1 MDGTSVPR
9 ERSLRLAINRGTQ
22 GRCEGESAGLS
33 VYVHDRAPAI
43 GWRDYRVGGHVQ
55 KAENPSYAIRGKL
68 MKTTHRLNFKHLR
81 YFAEV
86 ARRGSVTGAARAL
99 FVSPQTVSG
108 QIQELE
114 ESVGQALF
122 DRVGKRLVLTSTGE
136 TALDYANAI
145 FALGDELNAVL
156 KGAARPRTIVL
167 RVGITDSVP
176 KLQTIAA
183 LEPLI
188 ERHRNELELVC
199 QEGRY
204 SELLGRVAAA
214 DLDLVLADAA
224 VPASL
229 ARSLHSVVLAESGLS
244 FLAPSSLA
252 ARMKGRF
259 PENLHEMPFL
269 SGSGANSVLAQTL
282 EAWFVRHSI
291 RPRIAGHID
300 DSALLKG
307 FAHSGLGVVAVPS
320 SIEREVVD
328 QYRLK
333 VVGRTEEVR
342 QPLFLVRA
350 RVRRPHP
357 LVAELENLRKQNVP
371 HPKS

>member
-1 MDGTSVPR
+1 
-9 ERSLRLAINRGTQ
+9 
-22 GRCEGESAGLS
+22 
-33 VYVHDRAPAI
+33 
-43 GWRDYRVGGHVQ
+43 
-55 KAENPSYAIRGKL
+55 
-68 MKTTHRLNFKHLR
+68 MKTLRPLNFKHLR

-86 ARRGSVTGAARAL
+86 ARRGSVTSAARSL

-114 ESVGQALF
+114 ASVGQALF
-122 DRVGKRLVLTSTGE
+122 DRVGKRLVLTSIGE

-156 KGAARPRTIVL
+156 SGAARGRTIVL

-176 KLQTIAA
+176 KLQTISA

-199 QEGRY
+199 QEGGY
-204 SELLGRVAAA
+204 AELLGRVAAA
-214 DLDLVLADAA
+214 ELDLVLADAA

-229 ARSLHSVVLAESGLS
+229 ARALHAVVLTESGMS
-244 FLAPSSLA
+244 FLAPSALA
-252 ARMKGRF
+252 ARMKGNF

-269 SGSGANSVLAQTL
+269 SGSSANSVLTQTF
-282 EAWFVRHSI
+282 EAWFARHNI
-291 RPRIAGHID
+291 RPRIVGHID

-307 FAHSGLGVVAVPS
+307 FAHSGLGIVAVPT
-320 SIEREVVD
+320 SIEREVMD

-333 VVGRTEEVR
+333 VVGRTDEVR

-357 LVAELENLRKQNVP
+357 LVAELEKTRNHHTP
-371 HPKS
+371 HRRT

>member
-1 MDGTSVPR
+1 
-9 ERSLRLAINRGTQ
+9 
-22 GRCEGESAGLS
+22 
-33 VYVHDRAPAI
+33 
-43 GWRDYRVGGHVQ
+43 
-55 KAENPSYAIRGKL
+55 
-68 MKTTHRLNFKHLR
+68 MKTRRPINFKHLR

-86 ARRGSVTGAARAL
+86 ARRGSVTSAARSL

-114 ESVGQALF
+114 ASVGQALF
-122 DRVGKRLVLTSTGE
+122 DRIGKRLVLTSSGE

-156 KGAARPRTIVL
+156 SGAARARTVVL

-176 KLQTIAA
+176 KLQTISA

-199 QEGRY
+199 QEGGY
-204 SELLGRVAAA
+204 AELLGRVAAGE
-214 DLDLVLADAA
+214 LDLVLADAA

-229 ARSLHSVVLAESGLS
+229 ARALHAVVLTESGMS
-244 FLAPSSLA
+244 FLATSALA
-252 ARMKGRF
+252 ARMKGHF

-269 SGSGANSVLAQTL
+269 SGSSANSVLTQTF
-282 EAWFVRHSI
+282 ETWFARHEI
-291 RPRIAGHID
+291 RPRIVGHID

-307 FAHSGLGVVAVPS
+307 FAHSGLGIVAVPT
-320 SIEREVVD
+320 SIEHDVVS

-333 VVGRTEEVR
+333 VVGRTDEVR

-350 RVRRPHP
+350 RSRRPHP
-357 LVAELENLRKQNVP
+357 LVAELENTRTHHTP
-371 HPKS
+371 HRRT